1 MIDPNTLREKVFEMK
16 TNVSEIKSVKFVVDD
31 DELASEFTAHTG
43 KENMLLGVVLPSYD
57 GFGKED
63 ESGIRSFLQ
72 FFVMEKVD
80 YKTFKTQDDY
90 INVFQRT
97 LLVSR
102 KMINFFFGVDGENCL
117 SMDLDYSSLKIY
129 PVSKKSQCNGYVIE
143 IDEEKYQDF

>member
-1 MIDPNTLREKVFEMK
+1 MK
-16 TNVSEIKSVKFVVDD
+16 TSVSEIKSVKFVVDD
-31 DELASEFTAHTG
+31 DELSLELTSHSG

-80 YKTFKTQDDY
+80 YKTFKTQEEY
-90 INVFQRT
+90 IDVFQRT
-97 LLVSR
+97 LLVAR
-102 KMINFFFGVDGENCL
+102 KMITYFFGVNGENCL
-117 SMDLDYSSLKIY
+117 SMDLDYNSLKVY
-129 PVSKKSQCNGYVIE
+129 PISKKSQCNGYVVE

>member
-16 TNVSEIKSVKFVVDD
+16 TDVSEIKSVKFVVDD
-31 DELASEFTAHTG
+31 DELSLELTAHTG
-43 KENMLLGVVLPSYD
+43 KDNMLFGVVLPSYD

-80 YKTFKTQDDY
+80 YKTFKTQDEY
-90 INVFQRT
+90 IDVFQRT
-97 LLVSR
+97 LLVAR
-102 KMINFFFGVDGENCL
+102 KIITHFFGVNGENCL
-117 SMDLDYSSLKIY
+117 SMDLDYNSLKVY
-129 PVSKKSQCNGYVIE
+129 PISKKSQCNGYVIE